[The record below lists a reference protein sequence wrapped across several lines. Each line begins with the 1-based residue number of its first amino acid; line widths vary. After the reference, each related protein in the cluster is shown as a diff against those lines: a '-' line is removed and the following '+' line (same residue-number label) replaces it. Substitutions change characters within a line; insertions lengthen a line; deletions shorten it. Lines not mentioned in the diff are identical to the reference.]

1 MNGNRSVA
9 TIDAPEFINVEPYNP
24 LISQCEIKVL
34 YLGKNRNGSYIDKNT
49 AIQMANSLPGC
60 PIVGAYRKDIDDFG
74 DHGHVIRI
82 EDGEISF
89 SCKTVPY
96 GFVAPNAKIWFKK
109 FIDTDD
115 FNNEIE
121 REYLMTQGYLWTGQ
135 YEEALSAVQEGK
147 GQSMELDE
155 ETLDGK
161 WAEDNNSGMSFF
173 IINDAIFS
181 KLCILGDDVEPC
193 FEGASVTAPDV
204 SKNFTKDPE
213 FAQTL
218 FTMLTELKDALDKEG
233 WSQVDKYELED
244 INEATE
250 DAIEETEH
258 VADNA
263 EDTATDVDT
272 TSEESADEEAE
283 TLIDTDESDD
293 AADDDNAVATL
304 SLEAEATDLGDNDV
318 NDAANDTDSDDIS
331 RRLIPRLD
339 MTVEEAADELENLRA
354 EVQSLRDFKLSIEN
368 QQKDALINKF
378 YMLSDEDKANIIE
391 HKEEYSLKEL
401 EAQLS
406 VLYVQK
412 NVDFNADES
421 NDEDSDNADPILQFS
436 LEDTETSVPAIVG
449 ALRKTV
455 HE

>member
-233 WSQVDKYELED
+233 GSQVDKYELED